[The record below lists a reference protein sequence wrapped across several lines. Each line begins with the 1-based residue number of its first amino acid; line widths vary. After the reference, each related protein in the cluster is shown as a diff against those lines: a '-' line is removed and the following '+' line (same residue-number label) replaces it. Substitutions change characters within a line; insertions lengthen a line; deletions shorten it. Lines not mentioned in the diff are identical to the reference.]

1 MRVQLAWVSEDEQV
15 LFRWLEV
22 PEQARLGEALAV
34 IDDPRLRE
42 GLTAGRLIAA
52 VYGELRQASEPLSPG
67 DRIELVEGLRA
78 DPKIARQR
86 RVAVRRSQVARG
98 KGQGGRKD

>member
-1 MRVQLAWVSEDEQV
+1 
-15 LFRWLEV
+15 
-22 PEQARLGEALAV
+22 
-34 IDDPRLRE
+34 
-42 GLTAGRLIAA
+42 

-67 DRIELVEGLRA
+67 DRIELVEGLRV

-98 KGQGGRKD
+98 KGQGSRKD